1 MDDQRTTEWLQARLG
16 HATGSRFKDV
26 IAKLKS
32 GAPAKA
38 REDYMLELAIERLT
52 GNLPDNYVTT
62 AMQWGIDKEPEAR
75 LAYIAATDAWV
86 EETGFLRHVQIA
98 AGISPDGLVDED
110 GGIEIKCPFNS
121 NIHVNTWLNGM
132 PSDHNAQLQGAMW
145 ITGRA
150 WWDFVSYDPRMPAG
164 LKLYR
169 QRIERDEK
177 FISMLDIECRD
188 FLQQVDA
195 ITTTLKEKITNV

>member
-1 MDDQRTTEWLQARLG
+1 MSDIDQRTAEWLQARLG

-32 GAPAKA
+32 GAPSKA
-38 REDYMLELAIERLT
+38 REDYLLELAIERLT
-52 GNLPDNYVTT
+52 GNLPDNYVTM
-62 AMQWGIDKEPEAR
+62 AMQWGIDKEAEAR
-75 LAYIAATDAWV
+75 LAYISLTNSFVDEV
-86 EETGFLRHVQIA
+86 GFLRHASMA

-121 NIHVNTWLNGM
+121 AIHVNTWLNGM
-132 PSDHNAQLQGAMW
+132 PSDHTAQIQGAMW
-145 ITGRA
+145 ITGRE
-150 WWDFVSYDPRMPAG
+150 WWDFVSYDPRMPDG

-169 QRIERDEK
+169 QRIERNET
-177 FISMLDIECRD
+177 FIGMLSTECAE

-195 ITTTLKEKITNV
+195 ITTTLKEKI